1 MSRSDIGVTLNL
13 YTRAS
18 YDRAAEQMVKILDF
32 KGIDTRQYIHTEKQ
46 DYFINLVFYNFI
58 LKRFVQID
66 MKTQK
71 IIHLEVVEMDMYILC
86 MMN

>member
-1 MSRSDIGVTLNL
+1 MSHSDIGVTLNL

-18 YDRAAEQMVKILDF
+18 YDRAAEQMAKILDF
-32 KGIDTRQYIHTEKQ
+32 KGIDTRQYIYTEKQ

>member
-58 LKRFVQID
+58 LKYFVQID